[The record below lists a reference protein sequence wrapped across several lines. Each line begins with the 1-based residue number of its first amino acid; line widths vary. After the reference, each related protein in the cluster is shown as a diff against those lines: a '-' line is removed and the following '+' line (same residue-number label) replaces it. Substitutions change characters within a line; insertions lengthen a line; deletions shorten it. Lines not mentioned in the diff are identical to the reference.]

1 MHEKLSRFLRLK
13 RGELSL
19 REFAHM
25 CDDISHTAIL
35 TLEKGFDPRTGNVAR
50 PTVETLERIAKGIG
64 VPTFYLAGLAAGED
78 PPLQEILTSAQ
89 KELLAA
95 FESLDAVG
103 CENVMRAIRF
113 ELFRISEEN
122 EYAEKKTGTDPDGL
136 A

>member
-1 MHEKLSRFLRLK
+1 MDPKFCDFLKEK
-13 RGELSL
+13 RGDMSL
-19 REFAHM
+19 RDFAHQ
-25 CDDISHTAIL
+25 CDDISHTLISV
-35 TLEKGFDPRTGNVAR
+35 LEKGFDYRTNSVPR
-50 PTVETLERIAKGIG
+50 PTLD
-64 VPTFYLAGLAAGED
+64 TFQKLARGTGCPVYYLAGLAAGED

-95 FESLDAVG
+95 FESLDTVG
-103 CENVMRAIRF
+103 RENVMRAIRF